1 MRLAFLPRLA
11 LVAALVVAAG
21 CSNNTDKLEGTK
33 WVSLAATI
41 KGEDIPA
48 GARFVE
54 FLHDGHLLYIVAGR
68 GYKGSY
74 TLGMGSAV
82 TFTLDEELDGRKI
95 HPHKIVVDDE
105 QLTLTRADGSQMIFR
120 KTK

>member
-41 KGEDIPA
+41 KGKDIPA
-48 GARFVE
+48 GAHFLQ

-68 GYKGSY
+68 PYKGNY

-82 TFTLDEELDGRKI
+82 TFTLDDELDGRKI
-95 HPHKIVVDDE
+95 HPHKLVVEGD
-105 QLTLTRADGSQMIFR
+105 QLRLTSADGKVLTFQ
-120 KTK
+120 KAN